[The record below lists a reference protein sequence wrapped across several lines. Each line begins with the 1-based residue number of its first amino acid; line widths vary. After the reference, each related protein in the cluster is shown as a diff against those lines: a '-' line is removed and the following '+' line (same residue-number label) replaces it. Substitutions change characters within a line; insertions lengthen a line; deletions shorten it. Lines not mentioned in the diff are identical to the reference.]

1 MTAFLS
7 LLSPTSIMA
16 GIIVALTLSNAFFIN
31 RWSAARDDYIEYKA
45 QVSQAQAQIE
55 NDMQRRLRLSD
66 QVTADIKSDLS
77 VALDTLRSRPSVR
90 VRQTG
95 CNTRGLSPLSTSASG
110 ITQAPVTDPVD
121 PPVITA
127 EQCQTYL
134 EDGIEDAVKFAF
146 LQSWVVQQHEESK

>member
-31 RWSAARDDYIEYKA
+31 RWSAARDDLITFQAE
-45 QVSQAQAQIE
+45 VSAAQAQNE
-55 NDMQRRLRLSD
+55 ADMQRRLRLSD

-77 VALDTLRSRPSVR
+77 VALDTLRSRPAVR
-90 VRQTG
+90 VQAG

-110 ITQAPVTDPVD
+110 ITQAPVADPVD
-121 PPVITA
+121 TPVITA
-127 EQCQTYL
+127 EQCEKYL
-134 EDGIEDAVKFAF
+134 GDGIEDAVRFAF
-146 LQSWVVQQHEESK
+146 LQRWVLDQHEASK